1 MRYIESTDQQV
12 TCEKYN
18 FIYKLQLIKIFF
30 WSSATVTEIV
40 KSDKNPSGK
49 IFDLTAGIVFDGLTG
64 QAAGQAFGPDA
75 KQIASNLLNIH
86 SASIYN

>member
-1 MRYIESTDQQV
+1 
-12 TCEKYN
+12 
-18 FIYKLQLIKIFF
+18 
-30 WSSATVTEIV
+30 
-40 KSDKNPSGK
+40 
-49 IFDLTAGIVFDGLTG
+49 LTAGIVFDGLTG